1 MFYSRPLD
9 EKIMTDAMSA
19 IVGKHDFRCF
29 MAQGSKIEYTVREI
43 KYCDVSRDGDIITL
57 RVAADGFLY
66 NMVRIIVG
74 TAIMTSEKNLSADD
88 ISRIIDSC
96 DRNNAGPTVKAC
108 GLYLN
113 KVFY

>member
-1 MFYSRPLD
+1 
-9 EKIMTDAMSA
+9 
-19 IVGKHDFRCF
+19 
-29 MAQGSKIEYTVREI
+29 MAQGSKIEDTVREI
-43 KYCDVSRDGDIITL
+43 KYCDISRCGDMLTL

-74 TAIMTSEKNLSADD
+74 TAIMASKKKLSFED
-88 ISRIIDSC
+88 ISRIIESC
-96 DRNNAGPTVKAC
+96 DRKNAGPTAPPS